1 MTLCS
6 FLLFFFLFAGPTN
19 AEDGDVRDVLYIAM
33 AGTHQIWALYIK
45 DSTWLKGRLVNM
57 LVNCHLFVHPLK
69 VVNCYVHWL
78 NRLSFHSLF
87 FVSSF
92 IMCCHSQIMIFEAT
106 VTPDFFL

>member
-6 FLLFFFLFAGPTN
+6 FLLFFLFAGPTN

-33 AGTHQIWALYIK
+33 AGTHQIWALYVK

-69 VVNCYVHWL
+69 VVNCYVDWL

>member
-6 FLLFFFLFAGPTN
+6 FLLFFLFAGPTN

-33 AGTHQIWALYIK
+33 AGTHQIWALYVK
-45 DSTWLKGRLVNM
+45 DSTWLKGRLVKM

-106 VTPDFFL
+106 VTPNFFL